1 MLLFSFSKMAGMQTQ
16 APQSPIKSTSI
27 HHRALLQVSILV
39 GDVPVMASSWV
50 TGAQLICSG
59 LGTHPENPKPCFEIV
74 LTADTS

>member
-16 APQSPIKSTSI
+16 APQSPIKSASI
-27 HHRALLQVSILV
+27 HHRALLQVS
-39 GDVPVMASSWV
+39 VPVRDIPVMVSPWV

-59 LGTHPENPKPCFEIV
+59 LGTHPENLKPCFEIV